1 MLKGEQM
8 KKIVLIPA
16 YNEQNNIA
24 EVIND
29 LRENAGDFDYVII
42 NDGSTDDT
50 ITLCREKGFNVIDIP
65 INLGIGAS
73 VQTGFIYALENDYDI
88 AVQFD
93 GDGQHEAKYLYKMYN
108 AMIATDS
115 DMVIGSR
122 YLTKE
127 GFQST
132 ALRRIGIRFLS
143 RLIKALHKKE
153 IKDVTSGLRMINKKV
168 MSAFVD
174 YYPYDYPEPE
184 TIAFCIRKNF
194 KITEV
199 PVTMRPRKEGKSSI
213 DSMQSVYYM
222 LKVSFSIIIDY
233 FKRL

>member
-1 MLKGEQM
+1 M
-8 KKIVLIPA
+8 KKIVIIPA
-16 YNEQNNIA
+16 YNEQNNIIN
-24 EVIND
+24 VIRD
-29 LRENAGDFDYVII
+29 LQANASGFDYVII

-50 ITLCREKGFNVIDIP
+50 ISLCIENGLNVVNLP
-65 INLGIGAS
+65 VNLGIGAC
-73 VQTGFIYALENDYDI
+73 VQTGYKYALENGYTV

-93 GDGQHEAKYLYKMYN
+93 GDGQHEAKYLEKMYD
-108 AMIATDS
+108 AMIKTGS

-122 YLTKE
+122 YLAKN

-132 ALRRIGIRFLS
+132 TLRRIGIRILS
-143 RLIKALHKKE
+143 KLIKLLHKQE
-153 IKDVTSGLRMINKKV
+153 IKDVTSGLRMVNSRL
-168 MSAFVD
+168 MAAFSE

-199 PVTMRPRKEGKSSI
+199 PVTMRPRMEGDSSI
-213 DSMQSVYYM
+213 DRIQSIYYM

>member
-1 MLKGEQM
+1 MIKGELM
-8 KKIVLIPA
+8 KKIVIIPA
-16 YNEQNNIA
+16 YNEQNNITD
-24 EVIND
+24 VIND
-29 LRENAGDFDYVII
+29 LKKNAADFDYVII

-50 ITLCREKGFNVIDIP
+50 IALCREMGFNVIDLP

-73 VQTGFIYALENDYDI
+73 VQTGYLYALEHNYDV

-93 GDGQHEAKYLYKMYN
+93 GDGQHEAKYLHKMYN
-108 AMIATDS
+108 VMIKTES

-122 YLTKE
+122 YLIKE

-143 RLIKALHKKE
+143 KLIKILHKKE

-168 MSAFVD
+168 MTAFVE

-194 KITEV
+194 RITEV
-199 PVTMRPRKEGKSSI
+199 PVTMSARKEGRSSI
-213 DSMQSVYYM
+213 DSIQSLYYM
-222 LKVSFSIIIDY
+222 LKVSFSIIVDY